1 MPKLK
6 TRKAVSK
13 RFRVTKKRK
22 VLSRKSFRRHMMTDR
37 SSKKKRKSRGVRH
50 VDPSNKKQIQMMLPY
65 NRG

>member
-6 TRKAVSK
+6 TRKAVAK
-13 RFRVTKKRK
+13 RFRVTKNRK
-22 VLSRKSFRRHMMTDR
+22 VLSSKSLRRHMLTDR

-50 VDPSNKKQIQMMLPY
+50 VDPSNKKQIQIMLPY